1 MIANNNIGDMKM
13 SVHHD
18 CSNCGGGC
26 TDRHTPDQINE
37 EIKAGPYLLLAGVLF
52 VVISAAIKYLF

>member
-1 MIANNNIGDMKM
+1 M